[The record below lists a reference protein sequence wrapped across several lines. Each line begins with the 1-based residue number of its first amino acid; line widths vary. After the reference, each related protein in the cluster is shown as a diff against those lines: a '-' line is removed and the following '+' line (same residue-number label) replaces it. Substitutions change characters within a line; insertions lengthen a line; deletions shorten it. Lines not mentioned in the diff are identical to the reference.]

1 MAATVDNFL
10 RKMIRRVR
18 NRSGLLSFDSILLL
32 LQQRPKNEEMVGLLH
47 QSDMKRLSATTLL
60 FASWV
65 NMGLYGAEVVLCA
78 YCMGWRC
85 MNMDKSMSRPAST
98 QLCLNGDTSW
108 AREGTR
114 SKRMGSKWF
123 VIGALVNDTICTVA
137 LCFDTYLI
145 IRLSSSS
152 QSMSSNN
159 RLWPTAIWIL
169 TTTLATTFEQMY
181 FLHRYW
187 TISKNWIITC
197 MLAVL
202 ILSNAVSVVWA
213 TEQFVFILVI
223 DAAFIPTGNNSV
235 VLQKL
240 DAPFVSSFIITVT
253 DISLAIV
260 LVWKLKSVKA
270 SQLSTRRLLR
280 KICIYVVGY
289 GSITAISSILL
300 LVMWAVNFNGYMS
313 IVYCMGRIYSL
324 TVLCNFLFVS
334 GWRDEAATTDIIL
347 DSNLTVKGTEFN
359 ININSSKGHDG
370 SIVFNGY
377 PVIMTVLRSRLEKNP
392 KAWR

>member
-1 MAATVDNFL
+1 
-10 RKMIRRVR
+10 
-18 NRSGLLSFDSILLL
+18 
-32 LQQRPKNEEMVGLLH
+32 MVGSLH
-47 QSDMKRLSATTLL
+47 QSDMKQLSATALL

-65 NMGLYGAEVVLCA
+65 NMGLYGVEVVLCA

-85 MNMDKSMSRPAST
+85 MNTDKSMSGPANT
-98 QLCLNGDTSW
+98 TLRLNGDTSW

-123 VIGALVNDTICTVA
+123 IIGALVNDTVCTVA
-137 LCFDTYLI
+137 LCLDTYL
-145 IRLSSSS
+145 
-152 QSMSSNN
+152 
-159 RLWPTAIWIL
+159 
-169 TTTLATTFEQMY
+169 MY

-202 ILSNAVSVVWA
+202 ILSN
-213 TEQFVFILVI
+213 FVFILVI

-253 DISLAIV
+253 DISLALV

-270 SQLSTRRLLR
+270 SRLSTRRLLR

-300 LVMWAVNFNGYMS
+300 LVMWAVNVNGYMS
-313 IVYCMGRIYSL
+313 IIYCMGRIYSL

-359 ININSSKGHDG
+359 SMLDLPKFKLTSSNASTLANNSNLHSKRLSNSPTQLT
-370 SIVFNGY
+370 SILRKD
-377 PVIMTVLRSRLEKNP
+377 TVAPSFSMDTL
-392 KAWR
+392 

>member
-1 MAATVDNFL
+1 
-10 RKMIRRVR
+10 
-18 NRSGLLSFDSILLL
+18 
-32 LQQRPKNEEMVGLLH
+32 MVGSLH
-47 QSDMKRLSATTLL
+47 QSDMKQLSATALL

-65 NMGLYGAEVVLCA
+65 NMGLYGVEVVLCA

-85 MNMDKSMSRPAST
+85 MNTDKSMSGPAKT
-98 QLCLNGDTSW
+98 TLRLNGDTSW

-123 VIGALVNDTICTVA
+123 IIGALVNDTICTVA
-137 LCFDTYLI
+137 LCLDTYLI

-159 RLWPTAIWIL
+159 RLWPTAIWVL

-202 ILSNAVSVVWA
+202 ILSN
-213 TEQFVFILVI
+213 FVFILVI

-253 DISLAIV
+253 DISLALV

-270 SQLSTRRLLR
+270 SRLSTRRLLR

-300 LVMWAVNFNGYMS
+300 LVMWAVNVNGYMS
-313 IVYCMGRIYSL
+313 IIYCMGRIYSL

-359 ININSSKGHDG
+359 SMLDLPKFKLTSGNASTPANSFNLHSKRLSNSPTQST
-370 SIVFNGY
+370 SILRKD
-377 PVIMTVLRSRLEKNP
+377 TVAPSFSMDTL
-392 KAWR
+392 